1 MCAVPVRDKSLPVQS
16 RLRHSLYRNFV
27 AQRALRLA
35 QSGCSTPGRAIVR
48 FMNRGSRPRKNRI
61 EVWCDDDEL
70 AKIKANAKDTNL
82 SNSEFL
88 RNLGKGYEPKSAFDK
103 EAIRGLA
110 KLHAD
115 QDRLGGLLA
124 QCLSESKAGSAPLE
138 HVRPLLQEIE
148 SLQTFIA
155 KLVLEQARSL

>member
-1 MCAVPVRDKSLPVQS
+1 MRKYHDQFLGEESGGDTASLPS
-16 RLRHSLYRNFV
+16 
-27 AQRALRLA
+27 
-35 QSGCSTPGRAIVR
+35 STRSVFGGIKKLFYPREEIIR
-48 FMNRGSRPRKNRI
+48 MMIRGTRPRKNRI
-61 EVWCDDDEL
+61 EVWCYDDEL
-70 AKIKANAKDTNL
+70 AKIKANAKDTKL

-103 EAIRGLA
+103 EAIKGLA

-124 QCLSESKAGSAPLE
+124 QCLSESKGGSSPLKN
-138 HVRPLLQEIE
+138 VGPLLQEIE

-155 KLVLEQARSL
+155 KKATRSSD

>member
-16 RLRHSLYRNFV
+16 LLRHSLYRNFV
-27 AQRALRLA
+27 SQRALRLA
-35 QSGCSTPGRAIVR
+35 QKGCSIPGRAIVR

-70 AKIKANAKDTNL
+70 AKIKANAKDTKL

-115 QDRLGGLLA
+115 QDRLGALLA
-124 QCLSESKAGSAPLE
+124 QCLSEGKGGSSPLKN
-138 HVRPLLQEIE
+138 VGPLLQEIE

>member
-1 MCAVPVRDKSLPVQS
+1 
-16 RLRHSLYRNFV
+16 
-27 AQRALRLA
+27 
-35 QSGCSTPGRAIVR
+35 
-48 FMNRGSRPRKNRI
+48 MNRGSRPRKNRI

>member
-1 MCAVPVRDKSLPVQS
+1 MMRKYHDQFLGEESGGDTASLPS
-16 RLRHSLYRNFV
+16 
-27 AQRALRLA
+27 
-35 QSGCSTPGRAIVR
+35 STRSVFGGIKKLFYAREEIIR
-48 FMNRGSRPRKNRI
+48 MMIRGTRPRKNRI

-70 AKIKANAKDTNL
+70 AKIKANAKDTKL

-88 RNLGKGYEPKSAFDK
+88 RNLGKGYEQSAFDK
-103 EAIRGLA
+103 EAIKGLA

-124 QCLSESKAGSAPLE
+124 QCLSESKGGSSPLKN
-138 HVRPLLQEIE
+138 VGPLLQEIE

-155 KLVLEQARSL
+155 KKATRSSD

>member
-1 MCAVPVRDKSLPVQS
+1 MV
-16 RLRHSLYRNFV
+16 
-27 AQRALRLA
+27 
-35 QSGCSTPGRAIVR
+35 
-48 FMNRGSRPRKNRI
+48 MNRGSRPRKNRI
-61 EVWCDDDEL
+61 EVWCDDEEL
-70 AKIKANAKDTNL
+70 AKIKANAKDTKL

-110 KLHAD
+110 KLHAE

-124 QCLSESKAGSAPLE
+124 QYLSEGKGGSTSLKN
-138 HVRPLLQEIE
+138 VGPLLQEIE
-148 SLQTFIA
+148 SLQLFIA

>member
-1 MCAVPVRDKSLPVQS
+1 MV
-16 RLRHSLYRNFV
+16 
-27 AQRALRLA
+27 
-35 QSGCSTPGRAIVR
+35 
-48 FMNRGSRPRKNRI
+48 MNRGSRPRKNRI

-70 AKIKANAKDTNL
+70 AKIKANAKDTKL

-88 RNLGKGYEPKSAFDK
+88 RNLGKGYEPKSAVDK

-124 QCLSESKAGSAPLE
+124 QYLSEGKGGSTPLKN
-138 HVRPLLQEIE
+138 VGPLLQEIE
-148 SLQTFIA
+148 SLQIFIA